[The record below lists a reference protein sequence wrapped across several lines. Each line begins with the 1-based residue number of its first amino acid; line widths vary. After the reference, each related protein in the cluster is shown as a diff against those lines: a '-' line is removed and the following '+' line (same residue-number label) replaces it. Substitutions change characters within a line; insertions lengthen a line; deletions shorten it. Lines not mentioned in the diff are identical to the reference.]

1 MLDISN
7 SDFDVNI
14 LDGALENPTIPLTFP
29 LPTDKDTYVELE
41 GNEKLSKS
49 FGFLNNFFHFFT
61 GTKFDDIYKN
71 NEYHYSINKYT
82 PQFNKKMNDHMNEM
96 LTTKDPKLNELV
108 YSLIDQELKLNLI
121 KAKDL
126 PTRFK
131 EVKEFMI
138 KYYQLENSKTMP
150 SFKSHNF
157 LRVCYVTIMSIMR
170 KMFPK
175 GIWCNKTQMSE
186 LYAKYL
192 KDPMSII
199 FFPNHQS
206 HVDYII
212 LHLVCV
218 RFQFST
224 PTVIAGENLN
234 VAIFGTFLRNLGAI
248 FIKRSF
254 NNELYTERNLTNLI
268 EFILLNKIN
277 FEVFIEGTRSR
288 DGKLLLPKYGI
299 LKYLCSIYLTQREVE
314 KNKNFDMLF
323 QPISITYER
332 IYEADGYLDELLGS
346 DKKQESMTNILK
358 NGVSSLF
365 SNPENDFK
373 NFPSTKQHREGNY
386 DNSTRKL
393 NGKIFVKLG
402 DSFTL
407 SSFIEEDK
415 DDEAHLVESMV
426 EIPDSPV
433 NLKKLGFKILHE
445 INRVAY
451 LPEIAIIGTALQAYH
466 YLHGSTEFPINDLV
480 SSMRLIIEVLKRQEE
495 LDNINTNVK
504 LLEGLLKSSDDE
516 LATMIKDQVPQFFRF
531 IKINFNKNTIKIE
544 NAVELLFYKNLTI
557 HLVIHK
563 SLVCFIISL
572 LSQANPNIATDAYI
586 RSLYYIFTG
595 FLKNEFLFD
604 YDYNKSNDLSN
615 ILSEL
620 VQCGTINRTST
631 HYEIVDH
638 KHMSIFAEVVKPFIE
653 SYMICINAINIIDN
667 QVKKKLTHITD
678 EQLINDDLISKD
690 FPTTKSLLR
699 IIQSSKFQQ
708 KHMESIN
715 KQYLLSCLFYLD
727 NLQLIRIFKNKAKTR
742 AFVVTQRLK
751 DLRFILRLLD
761 SLLNNPTEEVLNDT
775 NLFYMTDII
784 DKTFERTLK
793 AKL

>member
-14 LDGALENPTIPLTFP
+14 LDGALSSPTISLTFP

-49 FGFLNNFFHFFT
+49 FGILNNFFRFFT
-61 GTKFDDIYKN
+61 GVKFDDIYKN

-82 PQFNKKMNDHMNEM
+82 PQFNKKMNDYMNEM
-96 LTTKDPKLNELV
+96 LSEKDTKLNELV

-126 PTRFK
+126 PSRFK

-150 SFKSHNF
+150 SFKSHDF
-157 LRVCYVTIMSIMR
+157 LRICYVTIMAIMR

-206 HVDYII
+206 HIDYII

-234 VAIFGTFLRNLGAI
+234 VAVFGTFLRNLGAI

-299 LKYLCSIYLTQREVE
+299 LKYLCGIYLKQREIE
-314 KNKNFDMLF
+314 KNENFDMLF

-358 NGVSSLF
+358 NGVSTLF
-365 SNPENDFK
+365 SNPEKDFK
-373 NFPSTKQHREGNY
+373 NFPSTKMHREGKY
-386 DNSTRKL
+386 DNSTRTL
-393 NGKIFVKLG
+393 SGKIFVKLG

-407 SSFIEEDK
+407 SSFVEEQRDK
-415 DDEAHLVESMV
+415 EAHLIESIG
-426 EIPDSPV
+426 EEPDSPI
-433 NLKKLGFKILHE
+433 NLKRLGFKILHE

-451 LPEIAIIGTALQAYH
+451 LPEISVIGTALQAY
-466 YLHGSTEFPINDLV
+466 YYYYETNEIAINDLV
-480 SSMRLIIEVLKRQEE
+480 SSMRMIIEVLKRQEE
-495 LDNINTNVK
+495 LDHINTNIK
-504 LLEGLLKSSDDE
+504 LLDGLLRSSDED
-516 LATMIKDQVPQFFRF
+516 LATMVKNQVPQFFRF

-544 NAVELLFYKNLTI
+544 NAVELLYYKNLSI

-563 SLVCFIISL
+563 SLVCFIINL

-615 ILSEL
+615 ILNEL
-620 VQCGTINRTST
+620 VQCGTISRNST

-638 KHMSIFAEVVKPFIE
+638 KHVTIFAEVVKPFIE
-653 SYMICINAINIIDN
+653 SYMICIGTINSIDN
-667 QVKKKLTHITD
+667 QYKKKQTHITD

-699 IIQSSKFQQ
+699 IIQSSKLQQ
-708 KHMESIN
+708 KHIESIN
-715 KQYLLSCLFYLD
+715 KQYLLSCIFYLD
-727 NLQLIRIFKNKAKTR
+727 NLRLIRIFKNKAKTR
-742 AFVVTQRLK
+742 AFVVTQRPK
-751 DLRFILRLLD
+751 DLKFILHLLD
-761 SLLNNPTEEVLNDT
+761 SLLNNPSDEVLNDT
-775 NLFYMTDII
+775 NLLYMTDII

>member
-61 GTKFDDIYKN
+61 GTKFGDIYKN

-82 PQFNKKMNDHMNEM
+82 PQFNKKMNDYMNEM
-96 LTTKDPKLNELV
+96 LTTKDPKLNDLV

-126 PTRFK
+126 PIRFK

-206 HVDYII
+206 HIDYII

-358 NGVSSLF
+358 NGVSTLF

-373 NFPSTKQHREGNY
+373 NFPSTKKHMEGNY
-386 DNSTRKL
+386 DNSKRKL

-402 DSFTL
+402 NSFTL

-451 LPEIAIIGTALQAYH
+451 LPEIAIIGTALQAY
-466 YLHGSTEFPINDLV
+466 YYYHGTTEFLINGLV

-495 LDNINTNVK
+495 LDHIDTNVK

-531 IKINFNKNTIKIE
+531 IKVNFNKNTIKIE

-563 SLVCFIISL
+563 SLVCFIITL

-615 ILSEL
+615 ILNEL
-620 VQCGTINRTST
+620 VQCGTINRTSN

-638 KHMSIFAEVVKPFIE
+638 KHMDIFAEVVKPFIE
-653 SYMICINAINIIDN
+653 SYMICINTINIIDN
-667 QVKKKLTHITD
+667 QFQKKLTHITD

-708 KHMESIN
+708 KHIESTN

-742 AFVVTQRLK
+742 AFVVTQKQK

-761 SLLNNPTEEVLNDT
+761 SLLNNPTEEILNDT
-775 NLFYMTDII
+775 NLLYMTDII